1 LTASDVRGKVPDT
14 LQNTRGRFSFQ
25 IFILLIVLLRF
36 SPPSAGDGIPQTEA
50 SPSEAA
56 VGAGKH
62 LFERHCA
69 VCHGVE
75 GKGGRGPNLHR
86 TQLEHARDDAALK
99 SVISDGIPPAMP
111 ANWFLAEDDLANL
124 AAYVRSLGKI
134 ASEPLVGDVR
144 RGALLF
150 VKGGCA
156 NCHILAGAGVGFG
169 PDLTKICVQRSPS
182 HIKKSISRPSENLP
196 EDFLLVEA
204 TTEAGKTIE
213 GIRVNEDSFTIQ
225 IKDATG
231 TFHSLRKRDLKD
243 LKRLRGQTPMPSFE
257 GVFTDSELDDLVA
270 YMASR
275 GKS

>member
-1 LTASDVRGKVPDT
+1 
-14 LQNTRGRFSFQ
+14 
-25 IFILLIVLLRF
+25 
-36 SPPSAGDGIPQTEA
+36 
-50 SPSEAA
+50 
-56 VGAGKH
+56 
-62 LFERHCA
+62 
-69 VCHGVE
+69 
-75 GKGGRGPNLHR
+75 
-86 TQLEHARDDAALK
+86 
-99 SVISDGIPPAMP
+99 MP
-111 ANWFLAEDDLANL
+111 ASWFLAEDDLVNL

-134 ASEPLVGDVR
+134 TSEPLVGDPG
-144 RGALLF
+144 RGTQLF

-156 NCHILAGAGVGFG
+156 NCHILAGTGVGFG
-169 PDLTKICVQRSPS
+169 PDLTKICVQRSPP

-243 LKRLRGQTPMPSFE
+243 LKKLRGQTPMPSFE
-257 GVFTDSELDDLVA
+257 GVFTDSELDDIVA